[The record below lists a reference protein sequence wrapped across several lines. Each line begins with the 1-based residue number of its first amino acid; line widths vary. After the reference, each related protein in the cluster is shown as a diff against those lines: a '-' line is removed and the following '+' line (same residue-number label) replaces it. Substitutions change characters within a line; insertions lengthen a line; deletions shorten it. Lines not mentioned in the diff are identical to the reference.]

1 MTEENAVEYRSVP
14 TELRVDLAKRR
25 IFGLANVFGNKDAF
39 GTVFD
44 KGAFKKTIR
53 TKFSAGKGKIK
64 FLFNHDPF
72 SMIGTLTRLREGEEG
87 LEFEGR
93 VSDTPLGNEV
103 LTLVQ
108 DGALTDNSI
117 GFRRVKTEMSVDEG
131 GDDDDE
137 PTLHFTEVELFDVS
151 PVTFGANALAVIG
164 GTRSRMPDVQSLADE
179 IVSRFMIQVP
189 DLARINGDGHFHVSV
204 DSEGVP
210 NGRSQETKTEDEG
223 GRQEEVKPQSNSSTV
238 NSDDDNE
245 DKKSDGKAR
254 LRLSRARL
262 ALVEAEGR

>member
-1 MTEENAVEYRSVP
+1 MSEEDTVEYRSVS

-53 TKFSAGKGKIK
+53 NKFSAGKGKIK
-64 FLFNHDPF
+64 FLFNHDAW
-72 SMIGTLTRLREGEEG
+72 SIIGTLTRLREGEEG

-93 VSDTPLGNEV
+93 VSDTPLGNEI

-179 IVSRFMIQVP
+179 IVERFLVQIP
-189 DLARINGDGHFHVSV
+189 DLARINDEGHFHLQVK
-204 DSEGVP
+204 EGDTS
-210 NGRSQETKTEDEG
+210 NGRSQETENEGDE
-223 GRQEEVKPQSNSSTV
+223 GRQEEVNQQRTSSSDSSNG
-238 NSDDDNE
+238 DNE
-245 DKKSDGKAR
+245 NKKRDGKAR
-254 LRLSRARL
+254 LRRSRARL
-262 ALVEAEGR
+262 AIVEAEGR

>member
-1 MTEENAVEYRSVP
+1 MSEEDAVEYRSMT
-14 TELRVDLAKRR
+14 TELRVDLSKRR

-53 TKFSAGKGKIK
+53 NKFSVGKGKIK
-64 FLFNHDPF
+64 FLFNHDPW

-93 VSDTPLGNEV
+93 VSETPLGNEI

-108 DGALTDNSI
+108 DKALTDNSI
-117 GFRRVKTEMSVDEG
+117 GFRRVRTEMRVE
-131 GDDDDE
+131 DDDDDEE

-151 PVTFGANALAVIG
+151 PVTFGANDLAVIG
-164 GTRSRMPDVQSLADE
+164 GTRRMPDIQSLADE
-179 IVSRFMIQVP
+179 IVQRFLIQVP
-189 DLARINGDGHFHVSV
+189 DL
-204 DSEGVP
+204 SELLK
-210 NGRSQETKTEDEG
+210 RLEG
-223 GRQEEVKPQSNSSTV
+223 GTNGRQEEVNSQSNSSV
-238 NSDDDNE
+238 DNSNKDNE
-245 DKKSDGKAR
+245 DRERDGKAR

-262 ALVEAEGR
+262 TIAEAEGR